1 MSKKSKCACFLTTYS
16 NLTRVL
22 FSYFPYSSETCFG
35 KVLAN
40 VAKIIIEES
49 EEGDVEHR
57 TWLDVFM
64 LVDLLCCGAILFPV
78 VWSVELIVL
87 IHLILAMV
95 ILVIPTNFELDVK
108 SFCLY
113 TWVCRIQNTWD
124 WEGKPLF
131 PDWTY

>member
-1 MSKKSKCACFLTTYS
+1 MLEDFELLLTSQCQKNQNVPFFLTIYS

-22 FSYFPYSSETCFG
+22 FSYFPYLSETCFG

-78 VWSVELIVL
+78 VWSVEPSECQF
-87 IHLILAMV
+87 IHS
-95 ILVIPTNFELDVK
+95 LDTLDTSYGNVR
-108 SFCLY
+108 Y
-113 TWVCRIQNTWD
+113 
-124 WEGKPLF
+124 
-131 PDWTY
+131 

>member
-1 MSKKSKCACFLTTYS
+1 M
-16 NLTRVL
+16 L
-22 FSYFPYSSETCFG
+22 FSYFPYLTETCFG

-78 VWSVELIVL
+78 VWSVEPYECQLL
-87 IHLILAMV
+87 KFIHSLDTLGTSYGNV
-95 ILVIPTNFELDVK
+95 SNFELNVK

-113 TWVCRIQNTWD
+113 A
-124 WEGKPLF
+124 
-131 PDWTY
+131 